1 MTLERGAWRACLASI
16 TDAIGHRGSSKFLA
30 NQAETTRQR
39 GVITLR
45 GGEEFQSRF
54 QTGKN
59 AGMLLLSAFVTLV
72 LIS

>member
-30 NQAETTRQR
+30 NQAETIRQR

-45 GGEEFQSRF
+45 GEEFESRF

-59 AGMLLLSAFVTLV
+59 AGMRLLSAFVTLV